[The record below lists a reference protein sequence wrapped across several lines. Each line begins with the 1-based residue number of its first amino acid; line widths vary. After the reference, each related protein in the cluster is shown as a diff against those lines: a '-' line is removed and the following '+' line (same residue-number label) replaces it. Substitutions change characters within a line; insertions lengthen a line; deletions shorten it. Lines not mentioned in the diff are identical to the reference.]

1 VDHRRRDRRTT
12 DLLTDV
18 THGRGR
24 HALRRRGGARA
35 WPPARALL
43 AIPRGLHRTRVS
55 EMRVPGTRVES
66 PSPLMATTRVH
77 PAFRTPRPDALRR
90 RPRTATTG

>member
-1 VDHRRRDRRTT
+1 MYHRRRDRRTT
-12 DLLTDV
+12 DLQTDV

-55 EMRVPGTRVES
+55 EMRFPGTRPEGRS
-66 PSPLMATTRVH
+66 SLTATTRVH
-77 PAFRTPRPDALRR
+77 PAFRTLRPDAPRR
-90 RPRTATTG
+90 RSRTATAD